1 MFVVFCLLVCF
12 FLIRQPLDHNTKAKV
27 KVKVQT
33 KIKTDTAKFSFSCKD
48 NQTNKKKKK
57 DVQTIKNVKYIHKQ
71 IKHQTKNRK
80 P

>member
-48 NQTNKKKKK
+48 NQKKKKK
-57 DVQTIKNVKYIHKQ
+57 KKKKLKDFQKIKNLKYIHKQ
-71 IKHQTKNRK
+71 IKH
-80 P
+80 